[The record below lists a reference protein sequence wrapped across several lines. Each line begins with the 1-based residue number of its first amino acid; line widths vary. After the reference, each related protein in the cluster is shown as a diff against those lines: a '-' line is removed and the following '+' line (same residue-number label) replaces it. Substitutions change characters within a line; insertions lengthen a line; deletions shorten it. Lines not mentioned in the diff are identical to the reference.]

1 MWSKMFNVNSTPLTK
16 ELTLHDYNGTNF
28 NEIFRTLTVDRK
40 IQIKKRAEDSR
51 AITFVVTRGT
61 SYDAYETKILVGR
74 GGKVEKNFRG

>member
-1 MWSKMFNVNSTPLTK
+1 MPIS
-16 ELTLHDYNGTNF
+16 
-28 NEIFRTLTVDRK
+28 RTLTVDRK

-74 GGKVEKNFRG
+74 DGKVETNFRG

>member
-1 MWSKMFNVNSTPLTK
+1 MA
-16 ELTLHDYNGTNF
+16 
-28 NEIFRTLTVDRK
+28 RTLTVDRK
-40 IQIKKRAEDSR
+40 IQIKKRAEGSR